1 MKIKPAETQY
11 RSIVKSISYRAI
23 SVTVDYIVAY
33 LFTRNVAF
41 SAGIVLFV
49 DFYSTVLYYLH
60 ERLWAHIH
68 WGRKPHGY
76 RSAAG
81 HLLVFAENSE
91 TITSQGQE
99 EGAVS
104 VTV

>member
-1 MKIKPAETQY
+1 MKNKPAETQY
-11 RSIVKSISYRAI
+11 RSIAKSISYRVL

-33 LFTRNVAF
+33 LFTRNVAL

-68 WGRKPHGY
+68 WGRKAHTQ
-76 RSAAG
+76 A
-81 HLLVFAENSE
+81 HLPTFVEKSE
-91 TITSQGQE
+91 TITSHGQE